1 MRRIPMLL
9 ILAACG
15 PTGPSGVGVVVQSC
29 ETGSVPAL
37 AGPEVASIGWDCEPG
52 GACLPAPVRYDA
64 AVGDA
69 VYACTVGHIVRVLI
83 VDGG

>member
-1 MRRIPMLL
+1 MRFILPLVM
-9 ILAACG
+9 LAACG
-15 PTGPSGVGVVVQSC
+15 PTGPSGVGVVVQPC
-29 ETGSVPAL
+29 EMGSVPAL

-52 GACLPAPVRYDA
+52 GACLPAPARYDA
-64 AVGDA
+64 EVGDA